1 MFACTSGT
9 FVGHAEGDSTREAM
23 LTLGNM
29 TTGDTSVTTA
39 GEFIV
44 TLLEVN
50 PYPLASAP
58 VDYADY
64 TVTLELCAD

>member
-1 MFACTSGT
+1 
-9 FVGHAEGDSTREAM
+9 M
-23 LTLGNM
+23 LTLGDM
-29 TTGDTSVTTA
+29 TTGDTSVTTV
-39 GEFIV
+39 GEFTV

-64 TVTLELCAD
+64 TVTLELYAD